1 MIVSPNENG
10 FEAGVYKAQWGQ
22 NVRSARPAWGPAR
35 ECSGRCGV
43 SPVGCGSSQW
53 GREAPG
59 REAGHSDIAM
69 GLEFKLEMLQGTSK
83 EQTARRHLLGAG
95 KDPSGKV
102 GMTCGTE
109 TEGLQRKPS
118 WEVGQDLKATTRE
131 SGWEGLDEM

>member
-1 MIVSPNENG
+1 MWQLALGKGGTRKGGWPLI
-10 FEAGVYKAQWGQ
+10 
-22 NVRSARPAWGPAR
+22 
-35 ECSGRCGV
+35 
-43 SPVGCGSSQW
+43 
-53 GREAPG
+53 
-59 REAGHSDIAM
+59 IAM

-102 GMTCGTE
+102 GMSCGTE

-118 WEVGQDLKATTRE
+118 REVGQDLKATTRG